1 MNLQLK
7 LQKVVL
13 CCTLFAC
20 IPTFYLLDTSVNNKL
35 LLLTAII
42 FGCWQL
48 SGYALQRFNQGMAG
62 LETGLLNFLD
72 GEYASLLSYDDND
85 ELGHLSRLYNQ
96 TAEKLRAEK
105 HWIYQR
111 ELMLDKVLQNSPEV
125 LVLINDR
132 DQVVFSNW
140 AARHFFHINNTKLEG
155 LLLSEL
161 LENAPQGVSNV
172 IEAAQEGL
180 FSISQ
185 DNDEPQTWHLATGQ
199 FLLNNQQ
206 HQLYV
211 LKQMTRELSRQEV
224 AVWKKVIRII
234 SHELNNSLGPI
245 SSMLNSGKLLTEQ
258 VQDSRLNRVFNTIE
272 ERIQHLVTFVQGYGK
287 FAKLPEPKLSKIHF
301 NQLAAQLAEQW
312 TFNYDSQQ
320 DIQFNADPIQLEQL
334 LINLLKNAH
343 ESGSEKD
350 QVILTVQSLNHNTI
364 IEVLDRG
371 KGMSDS
377 VLSQALIP
385 FYSTKN
391 SGSGLGLALCREI
404 AEAHHGHI
412 ALQNRKDGGL
422 CVRVSL
428 PGV

>member
-20 IPTFYLLDTSVNNKL
+20 IPTLYLMQTNVVSKL
-35 LLLTAII
+35 LLLAVLVT
-42 FGCWQL
+42 FSWQL
-48 SGYALQRFNQGMAG
+48 SGYALRRFNLGMAG

-72 GEYASLLSYDDND
+72 GEYASLLSYNDDD

-125 LVLINDR
+125 LLLINDR
-132 DQVVFSNW
+132 QQVVFSNW
-140 AARHFFHINNTKLEG
+140 AARHFFHITNTKLEG
-155 LLLSEL
+155 LQLEELLSK
-161 LENAPQGVSNV
+161 APDGASNV
-172 IEAAQEGL
+172 IQQAQEGL
-180 FSISQ
+180 FSLTS
-185 DNDEPQTWHLATGQ
+185 DTDEQQTWHLATGQ

-206 HQLYV
+206 HQLYI

-258 VQDSRLNRVFNTIE
+258 VQDERLNRVFNTIE
-272 ERIQHLVTFVQGYGK
+272 ERIKHLVTFVQGYGK
-287 FAKLPEPKLSKIHF
+287 FAKLPEPRLQTIHF
-301 NQLAAQLAEQW
+301 KKLAEQLAEQW
-312 TFNYDSQQ
+312 TFNADYPQNLEFS
-320 DIQFNADPIQLEQL
+320 ADPIQLEQL

-343 ESGSEKD
+343 ESGSDASDITLRLEKKPD
-350 QVILTVQSLNHNTI
+350 RIV
-364 IEVLDRG
+364 IEVLDKG
-371 KGMSDS
+371 KGMSES

-412 ALQNRKDGGL
+412 ALQNRQEGGL

-428 PGV
+428 PGM

>member
-20 IPTFYLLDTSVNNKL
+20 IPTFYLLDTSVSNKL
-35 LLLTAII
+35 LLLAAIV
-42 FGCWQL
+42 FACWQL
-48 SGYALQRFNQGMAG
+48 SGYALKRFNLGMAG

-132 DQVVFSNW
+132 NQVVFSNW
-140 AARHFFHINNTKLEG
+140 AARHFFHINSTKLEG

-180 FSISQ
+180 FSISH
-185 DNDEPQTWHLATGQ
+185 DNDEQQTWHLATGQ

-206 HQLYV
+206 HQLYI

-258 VQDSRLNRVFNTIE
+258 VQDNRLNRVFNTIE

-287 FAKLPEPKLSKIHF
+287 FAKLPSPKLSKIHF
-301 NQLAAQLAEQW
+301 NELAAQLAEQW
-312 TFNYDSQQ
+312 AFNYDKQQ

-343 ESGSEKD
+343 ESGSDKD
-350 QVILTVQSLNHNTI
+350 EVNLTIRAFNNNII

>member
-13 CCTLFAC
+13 ACTLFAC
-20 IPTFYLLDTSVNNKL
+20 IPSFYLLDTSVTIKL
-35 LLLTAII
+35 GLLALLM
-42 FGCWQL
+42 FVCWQL
-48 SGYALQRFNQGMAG
+48 SGFALKRFNLGMAG

-72 GEYASLLSYDDND
+72 GEYTSLLSYNDDD

-125 LVLINDR
+125 LLLINDR
-132 DQVVFSNW
+132 EQVVFSNW
-140 AARHFFHINNTKLEG
+140 AARHFFHINNTRLEG
-155 LLLSEL
+155 LSLSDLLQR
-161 LENAPQGVSNV
+161 APAGVSDAIRN
-172 IEAAQEGL
+172 AQEGL
-180 FSISQ
+180 FSLT
-185 DNDEPQTWHLATGQ
+185 NEHDEQQTWHLATGQ

-206 HQLYV
+206 HQLYI

-258 VQDSRLNRVFNTIE
+258 VQDQRLNRVFNTIE

-287 FAKLPEPKLSKIHF
+287 FAKLPEPRPSQINLDELAQKLS
-301 NQLAAQLAEQW
+301 EQW
-312 TFNYDSQQ
+312 TFVYQSPPDAC
-320 DIQFNADPIQLEQL
+320 FKADPIQLEQL

-343 ESGSEKD
+343 ESGTAPEAVTLKLSKLAEN
-350 QVILTVQSLNHNTI
+350 VI

-391 SGSGLGLALCREI
+391 AGSGLGLALCREI

-428 PGV
+428 PLV

>member
-1 MNLQLK
+1 MNLLLK

-20 IPTFYLLDTSVNNKL
+20 IPTLYLMQTSVASKL
-35 LLLTAII
+35 LLLAVLVT
-42 FGCWQL
+42 FSWQL
-48 SGYALQRFNQGMAG
+48 SGYALRRFNLGMAG

-72 GEYASLLSYDDND
+72 GEYASLLSYNDDD

-125 LVLINDR
+125 LLLINDR
-132 DQVVFSNW
+132 QQVVFSNW
-140 AARHFFHINNTKLEG
+140 AARHFFHITNTKLEG
-155 LLLSEL
+155 LQLEELLSK
-161 LENAPQGVSNV
+161 APDGASNV
-172 IEAAQEGL
+172 IQQAQEGL
-180 FSISQ
+180 FSLTS
-185 DNDEPQTWHLATGQ
+185 DTDEQQTWHLATGQ

-206 HQLYV
+206 HQLFI

-258 VQDSRLNRVFNTIE
+258 VQDERLNRVFNTIE
-272 ERIQHLVTFVQGYGK
+272 ERIKHLVTFVQGYGK
-287 FAKLPEPKLSKIHF
+287 FAKLPEPRLQTIQFKKL
-301 NQLAAQLAEQW
+301 AEQLAEQW
-312 TFNYDSQQ
+312 TFNAEYPQNLEFS
-320 DIQFNADPIQLEQL
+320 ADPIQLEQL

-343 ESGSEKD
+343 ESGSSASDITLRLEKKPD
-350 QVILTVQSLNHNTI
+350 RIV
-364 IEVLDRG
+364 IEVLDKG
-371 KGMSDS
+371 KGMSES

-412 ALQNRKDGGL
+412 ALQNRQEGGL

-428 PGV
+428 PGM